1 VWQEYDEAF
10 IQVAKT
16 RKFKK
21 KSDAELRGKAEAM
34 LQELKDMNTQSSLN
48 GYDNVWIVKPAGK
61 SRGRDIMCIR
71 SINRL
76 LDYIGYGVA
85 GKEMQWVV
93 QKYLERPYLI
103 NDRKFDF
110 RQWVSIENINPI
122 VFSTKVPGT
131 PVPRQ

>member
-1 VWQEYDEAF
+1 M
-10 IQVAKT
+10 AKT

-21 KSDAELRGKAEAM
+21 KSDTELRGKAEAM
-34 LQELKDMNTQSSLN
+34 LKELKDMNTQSSLN

-110 RQWVSIENINPI
+110 RQWVSIEKNEE
-122 VFSTKVPGT
+122 
-131 PVPRQ
+131 

>member
-1 VWQEYDEAF
+1 M
-10 IQVAKT
+10 AKT

-21 KSDAELRGKAEAM
+21 KSDTELRGKAEAM
-34 LQELKDMNTQSSLN
+34 LKELKEMNTQSSLN